1 MTFRANGK
9 RRQQPQI
16 NGYIGYMGYRY
27 DSCVT
32 LAHNNR
38 GECGG
43 RRAGRRL
50 EIRAQ
55 MQILA
60 GPTATTPSAK
70 RQLRLQLQFDINGL
84 LPGRLDSSI

>member
-60 GPTATTPSAK
+60 GPTATTPRAK
-70 RQLRLQLQFDINGL
+70 RQLQLQFDINGL